1 VCACV
6 CFIDGDSSNKTR
18 KPFENDDPFAQVC
31 VFVCVCVFGCA
42 CVCFIDGDSSDKTRK
57 PSVNDECF
65 SGIRDEL

>member
-1 VCACV
+1 MYGSGQPHVCTYVSERACV
-6 CFIDGDSSNKTR
+6 R
-18 KPFENDDPFAQVC
+18 VC
-31 VFVCVCVFGCA
+31 VCLCVCVCVCVCVFVCA